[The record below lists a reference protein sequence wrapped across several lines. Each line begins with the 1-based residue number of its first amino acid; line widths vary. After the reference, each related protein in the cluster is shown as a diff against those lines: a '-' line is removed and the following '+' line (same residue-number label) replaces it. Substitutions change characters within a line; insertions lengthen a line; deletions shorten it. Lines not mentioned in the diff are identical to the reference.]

1 MGTAHRRL
9 LPAPQ
14 LSGLTAAAPI
24 PPPPPGRVKTLHPG
38 VHGGILAVRSDDKH
52 MAALQQHNISTIDVV
67 VVNLYPFR

>member
-1 MGTAHRRL
+1 
-9 LPAPQ
+9 
-14 LSGLTAAAPI
+14 
-24 PPPPPGRVKTLHPG
+24 